1 MDDRREAIILDE
13 ARASLR
19 WSRGYVENIA
29 AAVALAVADPRSAG
43 RVYNVGAPETPTE
56 AEWVR
61 CIGEASG
68 WAGEVVVLPGE
79 SLPASTRSPL
89 AVTQD
94 VIVSSERIRDELGY
108 VEDVRLGEGL
118 QRTVTWTRA
127 NPPTT
132 EPLDYSIEDRLLAGL
147 AT

>member
-1 MDDRREAIILDE
+1 MH
-13 ARASLR
+13 
-19 WSRGYVENIA
+19 RGSKW
-29 AAVALAVADPRSAG
+29 LGGRGRRSAG
-43 RVYNVGAPETPTE
+43 GVT
-56 AEWVR
+56 
-61 CIGEASG
+61 SG
-68 WAGEVVVLPGE
+68 LDA
-79 SLPASTRSPL
+79 SPL